1 MEKSFQQ
8 LPTNTAVDTGEE
20 IVLEVLSILAIATA
34 EIRQKQPSEFI
45 SDKIFFVLLL
55 TLIQ

>member
-8 LPTNTAVDTGEE
+8 LPTNTPVDTGEE

-34 EIRQKQPSEFI
+34 EVKQKQPSELI
-45 SDKIFFVLLL
+45 PEESFFVLLL